1 MRDIIEVIAL
11 FLGFAAW
18 IMIFISLEDQ
28 YWKESTTDGSVI
40 TTSTIYENLWMSCAS
55 DSTGIYNCRDFPS
68 LFALPGYIQ
77 ASRALM
83 IASIVFGTFGLVA
96 TLVGMQCSKI
106 GGENYILKGRIA
118 AIGGVFFLLQ
128 GICTMIAISWYA
140 ANITQ
145 EFFDQLYAGT
155 KYEIGEGLYIGWSS
169 ATLAICG
176 GSCLL
181 CACKG
186 KSSNEKIPYPYQPS
200 SRRRVLS
207 TVTASHSVPS
217 NYDRN
222 AYVWEVTTQERE
234 AKNRSVFTGFIL
246 FCNNMNRV

>member
-1 MRDIIEVIAL
+1 MKEIIEVIAL
-11 FLGFAAW
+11 FLGFVAW
-18 IMIFISLEDQ
+18 IMVFISLEDQ
-28 YWKESTTDGSVI
+28 YWKESTADGSVI

-106 GGENYILKGRIA
+106 GADNYVLKGRIA
-118 AIGGVFFLLQ
+118 AIGGVFFLIQ
-128 GICTMIAISWYA
+128 GICTMIAVSWYA

-145 EFFDQLYAGT
+145 EFFNQLYLGT
-155 KYEIGEGLYIGWSS
+155 KYEIGEGLYIGWAS
-169 ATLAICG
+169 AVLAICG

-181 CACKG
+181 CSCKFKSPNE
-186 KSSNEKIPYPYQPS
+186 KSSYPYQPA
-200 SRRRVLS
+200 SRGHVVS
-207 TVTASHSVPS
+207 TVAASHNTPS
-217 NYDRN
+217 NYGRN
-222 AYVWEVTTQERE
+222 AYV
-234 AKNRSVFTGFIL
+234 
-246 FCNNMNRV
+246 